1 MSTRISSATLLT
13 LLLAPTLGAC
23 GQAKT
28 ENGPQSTPE
37 TARLQPAV
45 ELIECAHARAGL
57 ARDCRVDRQSGGDG
71 LILTV
76 RHPDGAFRRLATTN
90 DGRGVIV
97 ADGAEQAVVSLAGD
111 GQIDVAI
118 GGDLYRLPA
127 TIGAGPP
134 KRTTP

>member
-13 LLLAPTLGAC
+13 LLLAPLGAC

-28 ENGPQSTPE
+28 ENNPQTTPE
-37 TARLQPAV
+37 TARPKPAV
-45 ELIECAHARAGL
+45 ELIECAHARAAL
-57 ARDCRVDRQSGGDG
+57 ARDCLVDRQSGGDG

-90 DGRGVIV
+90 DGRGVIS
-97 ADGAEQAVVSLAGD
+97 ADGAEQAVVSVVGD
-111 GQIDVAI
+111 GQIDVAL

-134 KRTTP
+134 KRKTP